1 MSALK
6 KCCCDYKP
14 LQSFAARSIPAP
26 LNVHEGFSFISS
38 RKFKP
43 FIERPKYF
51 INSQAFVILSMLST
65 FSISKHW

>member
-26 LNVHEGFSFISS
+26 LNVHEMFS
-38 RKFKP
+38 
-43 FIERPKYF
+43 
-51 INSQAFVILSMLST
+51 
-65 FSISKHW
+65 